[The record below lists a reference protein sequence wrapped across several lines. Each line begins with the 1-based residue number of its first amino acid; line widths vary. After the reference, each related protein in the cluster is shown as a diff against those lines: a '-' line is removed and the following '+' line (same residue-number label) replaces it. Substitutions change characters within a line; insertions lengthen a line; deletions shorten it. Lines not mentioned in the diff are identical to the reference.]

1 MAGSPLG
8 RVLDVVRTAGKRP
21 AVDDRSHRDDQLA
34 MGAQDTP
41 SAMPEVGSSRA
52 GNRHAGNVRTGNG
65 RTGNSRVEG
74 NRAERNRAAVV
85 EELRAEL
92 AARPAT
98 ATGSGRAVP
107 TLPAL
112 PAFASLLPERG
123 LRRGASY
130 SVQRSTMLTMALLA
144 GASRAGS
151 WCGMVGMPGFGAE
164 AAAGLGIDLGRLVL
178 VPAPG
183 RQWLNVVA
191 TLVDVLDLVVVR
203 PPARPYDAEAQRLA
217 ARLRERGAVLLAQ
230 HPDWPGCELRLA
242 ITSSTWHGLGAGH
255 GHLTS
260 REVTVEATGRGTGG
274 RARTTRLWLP
284 DRAGEVRGADHMPV
298 TGLPLNDAMTPPA
311 AVPATA
317 AVPVPET
324 WPAAE
329 TEPGHLFELAAQWER
344 AG

>member
-1 MAGSPLG
+1 VALVIDFVERTFDDRRVVGSAQE
-8 RVLDVVRTAGKRP
+8 RILDVVSTSEMQPAIDGRAHRRSQSATGATGARGSTAAALEIGRTKR
-21 AVDDRSHRDDQLA
+21 
-34 MGAQDTP
+34 
-41 SAMPEVGSSRA
+41 SRA
-52 GNRHAGNVRTGNG
+52 Q
-65 RTGNSRVEG
+65 
-74 NRAERNRAAVV
+74 RNRAAVV

-112 PAFASLLPERG
+112 PAFGDLLPERG

-130 SVQRSTMLTMALLA
+130 SVQRSAMLTMALLA

-164 AAAGLGIDLGRLVL
+164 AAAGLGIDLTRVIL

-191 TLVDVLDLVVVR
+191 TLVDVLDLVVVH
-203 PPARPYDAEAQRLA
+203 PPARPYDAETQRLA
-217 ARLRERGAVLLAQ
+217 ARLRERGAVLLVQ
-230 HPDWPGCELRLA
+230 HPEWPGCELRMA

-274 RARTTRLWLP
+274 RRRTTRLWLP
-284 DRAGEVRGADHMPV
+284 DSAGDVRVAAPAEDSD
-298 TGLPLNDAMTPPA
+298 LAPLT
-311 AVPATA
+311 
-317 AVPVPET
+317 
-324 WPAAE
+324 
-329 TEPGHLFELAAQWER
+329 ELAELPGLDRPNSADLPGRRWER